1 MPIPSISF
9 RLAIVA
15 MLAVLGAWYGYF
27 DQRQHNI
34 LLMHFSGSVIARLI
48 AFPLPFAVL
57 AAFIGWNKGYFKKTY
72 IGMAAAWGLLELFNL
87 SMGTLPK
94 HPYLDLE
101 ATIMSIMILVA
112 LWFAFE
118 LFQYVK
124 QYRDMK

>member
-15 MLAVLGAWYGYF
+15 MLAVLSAWYGYF

-34 LLMHFSGSVIARLI
+34 LLMHFSGSIMGMVLI
-48 AFPLPFAVL
+48 LPLPFAVL
-57 AAFIGWNKGYFKKTY
+57 ASFIGWNKGYFKKTFL
-72 IGMAAAWGLLELFNL
+72 IVAGFVLAVQLFNFM
-87 SMGTLPK
+87 MGVQPR

-101 ATIMSIMILVA
+101 ATIMSVIIVITV
-112 LWFAFE
+112 WFAFE
-118 LFQYVK
+118 LFHYLK

>member
-34 LLMHFSGSVIARLI
+34 LLMHFAGSSIGVVLFA
-48 AFPLPFAVL
+48 PLPFAAL
-57 AAFIGWNKGYFKKTY
+57 AAFLGWSKSYFRKTY
-72 IGMAAAWGLLELFNL
+72 LIVAGCIVALKTVNHVTGFRTEP
-87 SMGTLPK
+87 GI
-94 HPYLDLE
+94 DLE
-101 ATIMSIMILVA
+101 ATIMSVIIA
-112 LWFAFE
+112 ITAWFAFE

-124 QYRDMK
+124 QYRDTK